1 MSLSNIIRTFF
12 SVIDTGLLRKE
23 FQVFLLRTLKTGSAG
38 SVVPYSMH
46 RSFFLVGLG
55 QEGAMIFVQK
65 F

>member
-38 SVVPYSMH
+38 SMAADSIYQ
-46 RSFFLVGLG
+46 SFFLVGLG